1 MIKNHQLGFLG
12 VFDRANFIE
21 LSGTHKKF
29 GGGCAPVPG
38 YHRYGLAT
46 CRSHQFLELLSIKV
60 LPAVIDSEL
69 NQNDVFTASMTVKEL
84 RV

>member
-1 MIKNHQLGFLG
+1 
-12 VFDRANFIE
+12 
-21 LSGTHKKF
+21 
-29 GGGCAPVPG
+29 
-38 YHRYGLAT
+38 
-46 CRSHQFLELLSIKV
+46 LSIKV